1 VSDDLDGD
9 LRAWEAGAMTG
20 DDLRARHGEG
30 ADRVLSIHERLS
42 EAGAVP
48 VPDVDAGWA
57 ALRERLDIKVVTLR
71 PRRRRR
77 AVLLAVAAA
86 LAISGSA
93 FAATGGR
100 LFHSEDPTPPA
111 HPGVIAPASD
121 GNDAT
126 EDEPGAAAGTGDA
139 SEAAGDH
146 DETDADDEEADE
158 QQPADEGEEQ
168 DQGEDE
174 SDPQEDQSGEDEG
187 HGSGGS
193 DEGSSQGEGSG
204 GSGSDD
210 QFQGGTTDGGQDSA

>member
-1 VSDDLDGD
+1 VSDDLDRD

-20 DDLRARHGEG
+20 DDLRARQGEG

-57 ALRERLDIKVVTLR
+57 AVRDRLDIKVVTLR

-146 DETDADDEEADE
+146 DETDADG